1 MGGGESNSAVGEP
14 SLIERRELFISYSHK
29 DLPFLEQFWI
39 HLNPLETLYGLQRWD
54 DSCIQPGDIWLEE
67 IERALQRAQVALLL
81 VSPDFLA
88 SDFIRRKELPT
99 LFEAAKRDGL
109 KILWLPIRP
118 CSWKRYPQIE
128 QYKSVGSLDP
138 TLAEMDKVKRDR
150 EMVKITDR
158 IHELFERIQ
167 NERLAT
173 QQLEPLARHQEDERR
188 TPEQGAKRQ
197 AEETSLLEHL
207 AAENEAR
214 AEAERWQQVEAQ
226 RLEREKEE
234 LKRQATSKTPH
245 RDTQPGALES
255 KGLPLIQIPTT
266 RGWLVREGNAWRR
279 KEEAIMVKGY
289 REELAD
295 GISISMIHIPGG
307 EFLMG
312 SPAAEADCEDHERP
326 QHQVKLRS
334 FFLGQT
340 PVTQAQWEVVACWPK
355 QGIDLKQ
362 KPSRFRGGNRPVEQV
377 SWEEA
382 IEFCRRLSDRKQ
394 LNYTLPDE
402 AQWEYACRA
411 TKTTPYAYGETLAPD
426 LANYDSGS
434 AYSFG
439 PMGTF
444 RQETNEVGIF
454 PANTWGLQDMHGNV
468 WEWCLDVLHDYP
480 SELLGKGQQQRRFER
495 QDHRILRGGSW
506 FNIPSLCRSASR
518 RYMHAWELSYNI
530 GFRLCANHWNI
541 YS

>member
-1 MGGGESNSAVGEP
+1 
-14 SLIERRELFISYSHK
+14 
-29 DLPFLEQFWI
+29 
-39 HLNPLETLYGLQRWD
+39 
-54 DSCIQPGDIWLEE
+54 
-67 IERALQRAQVALLL
+67 
-81 VSPDFLA
+81 
-88 SDFIRRKELPT
+88 
-99 LFEAAKRDGL
+99 
-109 KILWLPIRP
+109 
-118 CSWKRYPQIE
+118 
-128 QYKSVGSLDP
+128 
-138 TLAEMDKVKRDR
+138 
-150 EMVKITDR
+150 
-158 IHELFERIQ
+158 
-167 NERLAT
+167 
-173 QQLEPLARHQEDERR
+173 
-188 TPEQGAKRQ
+188 
-197 AEETSLLEHL
+197 
-207 AAENEAR
+207 
-214 AEAERWQQVEAQ
+214 
-226 RLEREKEE
+226 
-234 LKRQATSKTPH
+234 
-245 RDTQPGALES
+245 
-255 KGLPLIQIPTT
+255 
-266 RGWLVREGNAWRR
+266 
-279 KEEAIMVKGY
+279 MVKGY

-312 SPAAEADCEDHERP
+312 SPAAEADREDHERP

-355 QGIDLKQ
+355 QGIDLKL

-382 IEFCRRLSDRKQ
+382 IEFCRRLSDRKH

-426 LANYDSGS
+426 LANYDSSS

-439 PMGTF
+439 PVGIF
-444 RQETNEVGIF
+444 RHETNEVGIF

-480 SELLGKGQQQRRFER
+480 REILGNGQQQRRFHS

-530 GFRLCANHWNI
+530 GFRLCVNH
-541 YS
+541 

>member
-1 MGGGESNSAVGEP
+1 VS
-14 SLIERRELFISYSHK
+14 RKELFISYSHK
-29 DLPFLEQFWI
+29 DRAFLEQFWI
-39 HLNPLETLYGLQRWD
+39 HLNPLEEDYGLQRWD
-54 DSCIQPGDIWLEE
+54 DTRIQPGDIWLDE
-67 IERALQRAQVALLL
+67 IQQALNRAQVALLL
-81 VSPDFLA
+81 FSPDFLA
-88 SDFIRRKELPT
+88 SDFIRRKELPA
-99 LFEAAKRDGL
+99 LFEAAEKDGL

-118 CSWKRYPQIE
+118 CSWKLHRQIE
-128 QYKSVGSLDP
+128 QYQPVGSLDP
-138 TLAEMDKVKRDR
+138 TLAEMDEVKRDR
-150 EMVKITDR
+150 EMVSITNH
-158 IHELFERIQ
+158 IHVLFERIQ
-167 NERLAT
+167 KERLAT
-173 QQLEPLARHQEDERR
+173 QQVAESEALARQQEDERR
-188 TPEQGAKRQ
+188 TAAQEAERQ
-197 AEETSLLEHL
+197 AEETTRLERL
-207 AAENEAR
+207 AGINEAR
-214 AEAERWQQVEAQ
+214 AEAERWQAEAQ
-226 RLEREKEE
+226 SLEREMEE

-245 RDTQPGALES
+245 RNTQPGALES

-266 RGWLVREGNAWRR
+266 RGWLAREGNAWRR

-312 SPAAEADCEDHERP
+312 SPAAEADREDHERP

-394 LNYTLPDE
+394 LIYTLPDE

-411 TKTTPYAYGETLAPD
+411 TKTTPYAYGETLSPD
-426 LANYDSGS
+426 LANYDSSS

-480 SELLGKGQQQRRFER
+480 SEILGKGQQQRRFES

-518 RYMHAWELSYNI
+518 RYMHAWGLSYNI